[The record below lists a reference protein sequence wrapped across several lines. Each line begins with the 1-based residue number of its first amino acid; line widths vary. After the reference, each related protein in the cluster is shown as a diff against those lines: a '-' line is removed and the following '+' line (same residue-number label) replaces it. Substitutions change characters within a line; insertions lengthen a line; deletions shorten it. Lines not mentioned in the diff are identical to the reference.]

1 MTYRDCAGYSLRETA
16 IEPFGRLVATDA
28 PDADLRDIAPATL
41 EQWTLESKVVVLRGF
56 PLLSKEDLVAYTGQW
71 GEILTWDFGAV
82 LDLVIEEDPKNYLFS
97 RTDVPFHWDG
107 AFAKVAPRYFLFQCV
122 QAPVAGGGGETVFSD
137 STEVI
142 RRTDPELVAE
152 WATTEV
158 AYRTEKLGYYGGETV
173 SPLLTKHS
181 ETGETIMRYGE
192 PLDPERYL
200 NPVWVSIRDRSEAD
214 AATFMADLRDKLHDP
229 AVCYHHE
236 WRDGDIVA
244 VDNQAL
250 LHGRNAFRGNSS
262 RHLQRIQVI

>member
-1 MTYRDCAGYSLRETA
+1 MSYRESA
-16 IEPFGRLVATDA
+16 IAPFGKLVTTDR
-28 PDADLRDIAPATL
+28 PDADLRDIDPATL
-41 EQWTLESKVVVLRGF
+41 EQWTVESKVVVLRGY
-56 PLLSKEDLVAYTGQW
+56 PLLSKEDLVAYTEKW

-82 LDLVIEEDPKNYLFS
+82 LDLVVQEDPKNYLFS

-122 QAPVAGGGGETVFSD
+122 QAPAVGGGGETVFSD

-142 RRTDPELVAE
+142 RRADPALVAE
-152 WATTEV
+152 WAATEV
-158 AYRTEKLGYYGGETV
+158 SYRTEKLGYYGGETTA
-173 SPLLTKHS
+173 SLLAKHS

-200 NPVWVSIRDRSEAD
+200 NPVWVSIKDKPD
-214 AATFMADLRDKLHDP
+214 AEEFMADLRDKLHDP
-229 AVCYHHE
+229 SVCYHHE

-250 LHGRNAFRGNSS
+250 LHGRNAFIGNSS
-262 RHLQRIQVI
+262 RHLQRIQVL